1 MSARALRVLIADDEQ
16 LARQRL
22 QRLLAEI
29 EGVSVVSE
37 CSDVE
42 QVLAAVKEEPVD
54 VALLDI
60 QMPGLTGIDAMSLLP
75 DGSPQVI
82 FCTAHPDYAVKAY
95 EGGAI
100 DYLLKPI
107 EIERLRKAIERARG
121 RLAPEPR
128 EREREGAVDRL
139 PIATN
144 NGVLLLDP
152 AKISHA
158 VLDGAL
164 VSVFV
169 EGATHLTDA
178 SLNELE
184 RKLPH
189 MLRVHRRALVDLAH
203 VQRLEPLDTGGYLA
217 HTTTGH
223 AVEVSRQSARELR
236 RRLGLRRNADEDGE
250 G

>member
-1 MSARALRVLIADDEQ
+1 MSPPALRVLIADDEQ

-22 QRLLAEI
+22 HRLLAEI
-29 EGVSVVSE
+29 EGVTVVAE
-37 CSDVE
+37 CTDVE
-42 QVLAAVKEEPVD
+42 QVLAAVKEEPID
-54 VALLDI
+54 VALLDVH
-60 QMPGLTGIDAMSLLP
+60 MPGLSGVDALALLP
-75 DGSPQVI
+75 EGSPHVI

-95 EGGAI
+95 EGGAV
-100 DYLLKPI
+100 DYMLKPI
-107 EIERLRKAIERARG
+107 ELDRLRKAIERARA
-121 RLAPEPR
+121 RFASPEPR
-128 EREREGAVDRL
+128 EREGSVVRL
-139 PIATN
+139 PIATK

-164 VSVFV
+164 VSVFT
-169 EGATHLTDA
+169 EGGAHLTDA

-203 VQRLEPLDTGGYLA
+203 VERLEPQGTGGYLA
-217 HTTTGH
+217 HTTTKH
-223 AVEVSRQSARELR
+223 TVEVSRQSARELR
-236 RRLGLRRNADEDGE
+236 RRLGLRRGADDDGD

>member
-1 MSARALRVLIADDEQ
+1 MSARVLRVLVADDEQ

-22 QRLLAEI
+22 QRLVAEI
-29 EGVSVVSE
+29 EGVSVVAE

-60 QMPGLTGIDAMSLLP
+60 QMPGLSGVDALALLP
-75 DGSPQVI
+75 DGSPHVI

-107 EIERLRKAIERARG
+107 EAGRLRKSLDRARA
-121 RLAPEPR
+121 RLSPPEAR
-128 EREREGAVDRL
+128 VDRL
-139 PIATN
+139 PIATK

-152 AKISHA
+152 TKISHA

-164 VSVFV
+164 VSVFA
-169 EGATHLTDA
+169 EGTAHLTDA

-189 MLRVHRRALVDLAH
+189 LLRVHRRALVDLAH
-203 VQRLEPLDTGGYLA
+203 VERLEPLDTGGYLA
-217 HTTTGH
+217 HTTTKH
-223 AVEVSRQSARELR
+223 TVEVSRQSARELR
-236 RRLGLRRNADEDGE
+236 RRLGLRRGAEDDGDD
-250 G
+250 